1 MRVHYI
7 SVQTADVLRAHYLP
21 RLPVE
26 KRGDYG
32 KRMRVFVEKDDY
44 RANNRVL
51 DRYDQVQL
59 SDYGAVQTHLEPG
72 VIRCIELMSSR
83 WGSLNT
89 MRRMSLKVKKFP
101 AMGKRRV

>member
-7 SVQTADVLRAHYLP
+7 FVQTVDVLRAHYLP
-21 RLPVE
+21 RPPIE

-59 SDYGAVQTHLEPG
+59 SDFGG
-72 VIRCIELMSSR
+72 V
-83 WGSLNT
+83 
-89 MRRMSLKVKKFP
+89 
-101 AMGKRRV
+101 